1 MVSSPWYKMHLQK
14 PLSHRGPQSLSRPM
28 PTASPAGYA
37 FQHGQPL
44 RKYGTLGW
52 VELVFGVAHVVELGF
67 FIGGEI
73 AGVEGG
79 ADFFHHGVVEVE
91 VVEDAEAHAQHFLGL

>member
-1 MVSSPWYKMHLQK
+1 M
-14 PLSHRGPQSLSRPM
+14 
-28 PTASPAGYA
+28 
-37 FQHGQPL
+37 
-44 RKYGTLGW
+44 
-52 VELVFGVAHVVELGF
+52 ELVFGVAHVVELGF

-91 VVEDAEAHAQHFLGL
+91 IVEDAEAHAQHFLGL

>member
-1 MVSSPWYKMHLQK
+1 MWNGEIV
-14 PLSHRGPQSLSRPM
+14 
-28 PTASPAGYA
+28 
-37 FQHGQPL
+37 
-44 RKYGTLGW
+44 
-52 VELVFGVAHVVELGF
+52 LVFGVAHVVELGF

-91 VVEDAEAHAQHFLGL
+91 VVAKSRSRETATIYSIAIAGTIRSQCSGCQ